1 MNAGDSRSAAV
12 VDEVLRSRRTVRAFE
27 ADEVPIE
34 TVRDLLDVARHA
46 PSTFNTQPWH
56 VHVLLGDAKRELS
69 AALARA
75 HEAATASTHAAIPHA
90 APQEVRERQRDFF
103 ARYYATIGIDPNDAT
118 ARHRQT
124 ARNYAFFDAPVGL
137 VFTLDSSL
145 THHSWLDLGLFIQ
158 NFMLAAHAR
167 GLATIAQVSFVRYE
181 SVIRA
186 VLGLPDG
193 EAVACGMSM
202 GAPDRSSDLNRMS
215 MPREPISSFVT
226 WYGAGGS
233 GNRPSGAPDVGGE
246 PERPDHPTP

>member
-1 MNAGDSRSAAV
+1 MDAGDARYSAV

-27 ADEVPIE
+27 VDEVPIE
-34 TVRDLLDVARHA
+34 TVIDLLDVARHA
-46 PSTFNTQPWH
+46 PSTFNTQPWR

-69 AALARA
+69 AALTQA
-75 HEAATASTHAAIPHA
+75 HMAATGSAHAAIPHA
-90 APQEVRERQRDFF
+90 APQEVRARQRDFF

-118 ARHRQT
+118 ARHQQT

-158 NFMLAAHAR
+158 NFMIAAHAR

-181 SVIRA
+181 PVIRA

-193 EAVACGMSM
+193 ESVACGMSM

-226 WYGAGGS
+226 WHGTGGS
-233 GNRPSGAPDVGGE
+233 GKRPGGAPQTG
-246 PERPDHPTP
+246 

>member
-1 MNAGDSRSAAV
+1 MDAGDAKHSAL

-27 ADEVPIE
+27 VDEVPIQ
-34 TVRDLLDVARHA
+34 TVIDLLDVARYA
-46 PSTFNTQPWH
+46 PSTFNTQPWR

-69 AALARA
+69 AALTQA
-75 HEAATASTHAAIPHA
+75 HQAATSSAHAAIPHA
-90 APQEVRERQRDFF
+90 ASQEIRARQQDFF

-118 ARHRQT
+118 ARQQQT

-137 VFTLDSSL
+137 IFTIDSSL

-158 NFMLAAHAR
+158 NFMIAAHAR

-181 SVIRA
+181 PVIRA

-193 EAVACGMSM
+193 ERVACGMSM

-215 MPREPISSFVT
+215 MPREPISGFVT
-226 WYGAGGS
+226 WHGTGGS
-233 GNRPSGAPDVGGE
+233 ENHPGG
-246 PERPDHPTP
+246 TAQTG